1 MLPAQ
6 RLQVDALTLPPSL
19 GEEVGEWSEPGVGLR
34 CAGRSTGIPYSERV
48 CVVARLHGMRTGG
61 VTLSYAILTLNEAA
75 EIGACIR
82 SLGPAQEL
90 LLLDSGSTDAT
101 IQTAR
106 DAAHGMP
113 FPLRVEQRP
122 FRDYADQRNA
132 ALDLVDGDWIFFV
145 DADERS
151 SAEQTAEV
159 AVRIAAP
166 DAPAGFWVPRANII
180 FGHRMRHAGWSPDYQ
195 LRLFQTRRGRYDP
208 ARPVH
213 ELVQLDGP
221 AGHLRTPLVH
231 FNYRR
236 VAQFVT
242 KQRRYA
248 RQEAQQRLRD
258 GERARLRSF
267 LSLPA
272 REAYWRYVTLAGW
285 RDGGHGL
292 LLSLLMGW
300 YRLLVVRE
308 MRG

>member
-1 MLPAQ
+1 M
-6 RLQVDALTLPPSL
+6 SL
-19 GEEVGEWSEPGVGLR
+19 G
-34 CAGRSTGIPYSERV
+34 
-48 CVVARLHGMRTGG
+48 
-61 VTLSYAILTLNEAA
+61 YAVLTLNEAA

-90 LLLDSGSTDAT
+90 LVLDSGSTDGTLEQVRAA
-101 IQTAR
+101 AR
-106 DAAHGMP
+106 GMP
-113 FPLRVEQRP
+113 FALRIAQHP

-132 ALDLVDGDWIFFV
+132 ALALLHTDWVFFV

-151 SAEQTAEV
+151 SPEQTAEV
-159 AVRIAAP
+159 ALRTAP
-166 DAPAGFWVPRANII
+166 PGAPAGFWVPRANII

-195 LRLFQTRRGRYDP
+195 LRLFQVRRGRYGP

-221 AGHLRTPLVH
+221 VEHLQTRLVH
-231 FNYRR
+231 YNYRR
-236 VAQFVT
+236 VSQFFS

-248 RQEAQQRLRD
+248 RQEARQRRLA
-258 GERARLRSF
+258 GERVRPRAL
-267 LSLPA
+267 LGLPA
-272 REAYWRYVTLAGW
+272 REFVWRYVTLSGW

>member
-1 MLPAQ
+1 
-6 RLQVDALTLPPSL
+6 VS
-19 GEEVGEWSEPGVGLR
+19 
-34 CAGRSTGIPYSERV
+34 
-48 CVVARLHGMRTGG
+48 
-61 VTLSYAILTLNEAA
+61 LSYAILTLNEAA

-82 SLGPAQEL
+82 SLGPAEEV
-90 LLLDSGSTDAT
+90 LLLDSGSTDDT
-101 IQTAR
+101 LQIAR
-106 DAAHGMP
+106 IAAQGMP
-113 FPLRVEQRP
+113 FPLRVKQRS

-132 ALDLVDGDWIFFV
+132 ALDLVNSEWIFFV

-151 SAEQTAEV
+151 SVEQTVEV
-159 AVRIAAP
+159 AARITAP

-180 FGHRMRHAGWSPDYQ
+180 FGYRMRHTGWSPDYQ

-213 ELVQLDGP
+213 ELVQLDGQ
-221 AGHLRTPLVH
+221 AEHLQSPLVH

-236 VAQFVT
+236 VAQFIA

-248 RQEAQQRLRD
+248 PQEAQQRLRA
-258 GERARLRSF
+258 GERVRPRAL

-272 REAYWRYVTLAGW
+272 REFYWRYFTLAGW

-300 YRLLVVRE
+300 YRLLVARA
-308 MRG
+308 MRGWGDEGMRG